1 MTEKTEAPEGLLKY
15 FGFKSMPF
23 GKNSDLFSY
32 EQLEDIRQILDLTV
46 THKSIAS
53 VTGQA
58 GVGKTTAVWSFA
70 ETLPSNAFN
79 IIYLGH
85 DQQGNA
91 LTRRLCTAFGL
102 KPRAHRGHQLLQ
114 IGQFLFENLAENGR
128 SVVLI
133 VDECH
138 LLDLSTLED
147 LRMLTNADFD
157 RTSPLSI
164 ILIGQ
169 LSFRRQLRG
178 PGYEAVNQRIRFR
191 YALEGLSQEEV
202 IAYIKHRLKAE
213 GAGEDLFNADALR
226 LIFSASG
233 GIPREINNLCSAAL
247 LKAYTT
253 KTKKIDSKLVKQI
266 LDLKEL
272 N

>member
-1 MTEKTEAPEGLLKY
+1 MVERNEPHDGLVKY

-23 GKNSDLFSY
+23 GKDSALFTY
-32 EQLEDIRQILDLTV
+32 EQLEEIRQILELAIAQG
-46 THKSIAS
+46 SIAAI
-53 VTGQA
+53 TGQA

-70 ETLPSNAFN
+70 ETLASNAFSVV
-79 IIYLGH
+79 YLGH

-91 LTRRLCTAFGL
+91 LTRRLCMAFGL

-114 IGQFLFENLAENGR
+114 IGQYLSENLAENGK
-128 SVVLI
+128 SIVLI

-138 LLDLSTLED
+138 LLDLATLED

-157 RTSPLSI
+157 RASPLSI

-169 LSFRRQLRG
+169 LSFRRQLKAL
-178 PGYEAVNQRIRFR
+178 GYEAINQRIRFR
-191 YALEGLSQEEV
+191 YALEGLSLDEAV
-202 IAYIKHRLKAE
+202 AYVKHRIKME
-213 GAGEDLFNADALR
+213 GGQEDLFSADALR

-247 LKAYTT
+247 LKAYAT
-253 KTKKIDSKLVKQI
+253 KTKKIDGKLIKQI
-266 LDLKEL
+266 LDVKDL